1 MGDLQRVAKSS
12 GSIWGKNQFSS
23 PESIDIGDVRQHI
36 CIMVNKSLYTRG
48 ARFLSEFRK
57 TNIESRQTKHL
68 LELFCSI
75 LVDMVEF
82 QAKELKGDASDTLMK
97 NYEDY
102 GAGSIRAYLET
113 VEGGYRF
120 HIMCQGECENDIGKG
135 LLRVLLKNHEESEKR
150 RTGIGRVA
158 NVGEYEGYKT
168 QIRDCASYARMC
180 DLYTRSNMC
189 SDNMDDVMNAV
200 IDLSKSVN
208 PANPLRIFS
217 LVNAGGDPSEY
228 LPDGLIDCTPGRSFT
243 FPDPGAV
250 VRLQQSQFSPHVLFP
265 MFIPEYQF
273 VRRAK
278 MVEASRR
285 IVESSIHG
293 DLGAYD
299 ATVLLQSK
307 LDILMD
313 DPASRRWLQ
322 DPVRLLRAEAS
333 EYDEAEL
340 MDEFYARIWD
350 EDSLVSNS
358 GKFIQRWWRTA
369 KHREIRHE
377 QLRDLTVFG
386 AFATRLYFQINYHG
400 VVSTAH
406 DIIFKVLIGCLDAYR
421 CDDGLHLN
429 GLATGNSSTG
439 KSFMFDTVKRWLI
452 DGTVIEVT
460 RKTAA
465 SDAVEP
471 ENPGAFSDRIKFY
484 HEMPAGMIKEGIRE
498 NDQAAEMKSALTSA
512 IVTTEYFREDA
523 DGNRRKSIIRNNV
536 TGTLWGATNCGMSGI
551 SEAMGTRWLQMA
563 MDEKSNEKRSI
574 HACKEAERS
583 KTAEDHARDDVFAY
597 ECKWRQAAVWIV
609 EKMIH
614 VGLLPDVQMYAAVQ
628 IFSRLQKGIKKVR
641 GKTGKRVHPRNLERC
656 MIYAR
661 LFTIIAALERVFFVP
676 DAPCSTG
683 EPTGEPTEITN
694 FLNLRPFLVCT
705 EEIALFVFTM
715 MREQF
720 FNSNAGKILKHIKTI
735 WEQAGDQ
742 RGYRELRGP
751 KRDMFNSV
759 QVPTLQ
765 DYNYITLPMKKP
777 HLAKRINI
785 LMSATTGKVSVT
797 DIEVILTDFQSSSS
811 AGKTWTSRDRQ
822 DGEVRPLLKA
832 IDDRTSY
839 CILRDLLTSEHAVN
853 ILDVIRHAQHEH
865 VEPQRIITAL
875 TPPGAQPY
883 RLLTIEWKP
892 TDAIIGT
899 VENYLHV
906 APEDEVFLGFST
918 RGQRVT
924 RVDRSFESIAFERA
938 GQPPL
943 KRVKLDRESF
953 S

>member
-1 MGDLQRVAKSS
+1 MADLQRVAKSS
-12 GSIWGKNQFSS
+12 GSIWGKNQFSR
-23 PESIDIGDVRQHI
+23 PENIEITDVRQHV

-48 ARFLSEFRK
+48 ARFLYEFRK
-57 TNIESRQTKHL
+57 TNIESRHAKHL
-68 LELFCSI
+68 LELFCAI
-75 LVDMVEF
+75 LVDMLEF
-82 QAKELKGDASDTLMK
+82 QAKTLKDADKDDALHE
-97 NYEDY
+97 NYEQY
-102 GAGSIRAYLET
+102 GAGSIRAYIET
-113 VEGGYRF
+113 VENGYRF
-120 HIMCQGECENDIGKG
+120 HIMCQGECANDIGRG
-135 LLRVLLKNHEESEKR
+135 LLRVLQENRSESEKR
-150 RTGIGRVA
+150 RSGIGRVA
-158 NVGEYEGYKT
+158 NVGEYEGYKAH
-168 QIRDCASYARMC
+168 IGDGAAYARMC
-180 DLYTRSNMC
+180 DLYTRVNTC
-189 SDNMDDVMNAV
+189 SDNMDDVLNLV
-200 IDLSKSVN
+200 IDLSKAGN
-208 PANPLRIFS
+208 IANPMNIFS
-217 LVNAGGDPSEY
+217 LENAGGDADTY
-228 LPDGLIDCTPGRSFT
+228 LPDGFIDRTPGRCVV
-243 FPDPGAV
+243 FPDPDKV
-250 VRLQQSQFSPHVLFP
+250 VRLLASQFAPHVLFP

-273 VRRAK
+273 VRRLQ

-285 IVESSIHG
+285 IVESSIEG
-293 DLGAYD
+293 DIGAYD
-299 ATVLLQSK
+299 ATVLLGSK

-333 EYDEAEL
+333 EYDASTL

-350 EDSLVSNS
+350 EESLVSNS
-358 GKFIQRWWRTA
+358 GKSIQRWWRTV
-369 KHREIRHE
+369 KHQEIRHVSISD
-377 QLRDLTVFG
+377 DLTVFG
-386 AFATRLYFQINYHG
+386 SFVTRLYFQINYHG

-523 DGNRRKSIIRNNV
+523 DGHRRKSIIRNNV

-551 SEAMGTRWLQMA
+551 SEAMGSRWLQMA
-563 MDEKSNEKRSI
+563 MDEKNNERRSI

-583 KTAEDHARDDVFAY
+583 KTAEDHARDDIFAY
-597 ECKWRQAAVWIV
+597 ECRWRQAAVWIV

-656 MIYAR
+656 TIYAR
-661 LFTIIAALERVFFVP
+661 LFTIIAALERVFFLP
-676 DAPCSTG
+676 DAPCCTDD
-683 EPTGEPTEITN
+683 PEITD
-694 FLNLRPFLVCT
+694 FLKLRPFLVCT

-720 FNSNAGKILKHIKTI
+720 FNSNAGKILKHIETI

-742 RGYRELRGP
+742 RDYRTQQGP
-751 KRDMFNSV
+751 KRDMFNAV
-759 QVPTLQ
+759 QAPTVK
-765 DYNYITLPMKKP
+765 DFNYIMLPMKKA

-785 LMSATTGKVSVT
+785 LMSTTTGKVSVT
-797 DIEVILTDFQSSSS
+797 DIEVILSDFQSSSS
-811 AGKTWTSRDRQ
+811 AGKTWTTRDRQ
-822 DGEVRPLLKA
+822 DGEIRPLLKA
-832 IDDRTSY
+832 IDDRTNY
-839 CILRDLLTSEHAVN
+839 CVLRDLLTSEHDVN
-853 ILDVIRHAQHEH
+853 ILDVIQCAQHEH

-875 TPPGAQPY
+875 TPSGAQPY
-883 RLLTIEWKP
+883 RLLTVDWKP
-892 TDAIIGT
+892 SAATIGT

-906 APEDEVFLGFST
+906 EAADEVILGFST
-918 RGQRVT
+918 RGERVT
-924 RVDRSFESIAFERA
+924 QVNQSFESIAFQRA

-943 KRVKLDRESF
+943 KRVKLRR
-953 S
+953 